1 LNIRKTEPVL
11 LDNQTDLV
19 INSSVFTVVLDILRE
34 EEKISKDAFLFLQL
48 SNDGSI
54 RELNKK
60 YLGRDAL
67 TDVIS
72 FQADMPGILLLGD
85 IIIDINVADGQKEN
99 RTLEEE
105 LQVLFLHGLLHLLGY
120 DHLGVEQSK
129 EMKNKEKKY
138 YSKLKEKHITRG
150 R

>member
-1 LNIRKTEPVL
+1 LNTRKTEPIL

-19 INSSVFTVVLDILRE
+19 INSSVFTAVLDIIRE
-34 EEKISKDAFLFLQL
+34 EEKISKDSFLVLKL

-54 RELNKK
+54 RDLNKK
-60 YLGRDAL
+60 FLGRDTL

-72 FQADMPGILLLGD
+72 FQAEMPGIPLLGD
-85 IIIDINVADGQKEN
+85 IIIDINVADGQKVN
-99 RTLEEE
+99 RTIEKE

-120 DHLGVEQSK
+120 DHLGVKQSK
-129 EMKNKEKKY
+129 EMKKKEKEY
-138 YSKLKEKHITRG
+138 FSKLKEKHTTRG

>member
-1 LNIRKTEPVL
+1 MNTRKTEFVL
-11 LDNQTDLV
+11 LDNQTDL
-19 INSSVFTVVLDILRE
+19 IITSSVFTTVLDILRE
-34 EEKISKDAFLFLQL
+34 EEKISKDAFLVLKL

-54 RELNKK
+54 RNLNRK
-60 YLGRDAL
+60 YLGRNTL

-72 FQADMPGILLLGD
+72 FQADMPGIPLLGD
-85 IIIDINVADGQKEN
+85 IIIDINVANRQKEH

-129 EMKNKEKKY
+129 EMKIKEKNY

>member
-1 LNIRKTEPVL
+1 MNTHKIEPIL
-11 LDNQTDLV
+11 LDNQTDLI
-19 INSSVFTVVLDILRE
+19 INSSVFTAVLDILRE
-34 EEKISKDAFLFLQL
+34 EEKISKDSFLVLKL

-54 RELNKK
+54 RDLNKK
-60 YLGRDAL
+60 YLGQDTL

-72 FQADMPGILLLGD
+72 FQADMPGIPLLGD

-99 RTLEEE
+99 RTIEEE

-120 DHLGVEQSK
+120 DHLGIEQNK
-129 EMKNKEKKY
+129 EMKKKEKKY
-138 YSKLKEKHITRG
+138 YSKLKEKHTTRG

>member
-1 LNIRKTEPVL
+1 MNTRKTEPIL

-19 INSSVFTVVLDILRE
+19 ITSSVFTTVLDILRE
-34 EEKISKDAFLFLQL
+34 EEKISKDAFLVLKL

-54 RELNKK
+54 RDLNRK
-60 YLGRDAL
+60 YLGRNTL

-72 FQADMPGILLLGD
+72 FQADMPGIPLLGD
-85 IIIDINVADGQKEN
+85 IIIDINVADRQKEH
-99 RTLEEE
+99 RTLEDE

-129 EMKNKEKKY
+129 EMKIKEKKY

>member
-1 LNIRKTEPVL
+1 MNTRKTEPVL
-11 LDNQTDLV
+11 LDNQTDL
-19 INSSVFTVVLDILRE
+19 IITSSVFTTVLDILRE
-34 EEKISKDAFLFLQL
+34 EEKISKDAFLVLKL

-54 RELNKK
+54 RNLNRK
-60 YLGRDAL
+60 YLGRNTL

-72 FQADMPGILLLGD
+72 FHADMPGIPLLGD

-129 EMKNKEKKY
+129 EMKIKEKKY

>member
-1 LNIRKTEPVL
+1 MNTRKIEPIL
-11 LDNQTDLV
+11 LDNQTDLI
-19 INSSVFTVVLDILRE
+19 INSSVFTAVLDILRE
-34 EEKISKDAFLFLQL
+34 EEKISKDSFLVLKL

-54 RELNKK
+54 RDLNKK
-60 YLGRDAL
+60 YLGQDTL

-72 FQADMPGILLLGD
+72 FQADMPGIPLLGD

-105 LQVLFLHGLLHLLGY
+105 LQILFLHGLLHLLGY
-120 DHLGVEQSK
+120 DHLGIEQNK
-129 EMKNKEKKY
+129 EMKKKEKKY
-138 YSKLKEKHITRG
+138 YSKLKEKHTTRG

>member
-1 LNIRKTEPVL
+1 MNTRKIEPIL
-11 LDNQTDLV
+11 LDNQTDLI
-19 INSSVFTVVLDILRE
+19 INSSVFTAVLDILRE
-34 EEKISKDAFLFLQL
+34 EEKISKDSFLVLKL

-54 RELNKK
+54 RDLNKK
-60 YLGRDAL
+60 YLGQDTL

-72 FQADMPGILLLGD
+72 FQADMPGIPLLGD

-99 RTLEEE
+99 RTIEEE

-129 EMKNKEKKY
+129 EMKKKEKKY
-138 YSKLKEKHITRG
+138 YSKLKEKHTTRG

>member
-1 LNIRKTEPVL
+1 MNTRKIEPIL
-11 LDNQTDLV
+11 LDNQTDIV
-19 INSSVFTVVLDILRE
+19 INSSVFTAVLDILRK
-34 EEKISKDAFLFLQL
+34 EEKISEDAFLVLKL

-54 RELNKK
+54 RDLNKK

-72 FQADMPGILLLGD
+72 FQADIPGIPLLGD

-120 DHLGVEQSK
+120 DHLGVGQSK
-129 EMKNKEKKY
+129 EMKKKEKKY
-138 YSKLKEKHITRG
+138 YSKLKEKHTTRG

>member
-1 LNIRKTEPVL
+1 MNTRKTEPIL

-19 INSSVFTVVLDILRE
+19 ITSSVFTTVLDILRE
-34 EEKISKDAFLFLQL
+34 EEKISKDAFLVLKL

-54 RELNKK
+54 RDLNRK
-60 YLGRDAL
+60 YLGRNTL

-72 FQADMPGILLLGD
+72 FQADMHGIPLLGD

-129 EMKNKEKKY
+129 EMKIKEKKY

>member
-1 LNIRKTEPVL
+1 MNTRKTEPIL

-19 INSSVFTVVLDILRE
+19 INSSVFTAVLDIIRE
-34 EEKISKDAFLFLQL
+34 EEKISKDSFLVLKL

-54 RELNKK
+54 RDLNKK
-60 YLGRDAL
+60 FLGRDTL

-72 FQADMPGILLLGD
+72 FQAEMPGIPLLGD
-85 IIIDINVADGQKEN
+85 IIIDINVADGQKVN
-99 RTLEEE
+99 RTIEKE

-120 DHLGVEQSK
+120 DHLGVKQSK
-129 EMKNKEKKY
+129 EMKKKEKEY
-138 YSKLKEKHITRG
+138 FSKLKEKHTTRG

>member
-1 LNIRKTEPVL
+1 MNTRKTEPIL

-19 INSSVFTVVLDILRE
+19 ITSSVFTTVLDILRE
-34 EEKISKDAFLFLQL
+34 EEKISKDAFLVLKL
-48 SNDGSI
+48 ANDGSI
-54 RELNKK
+54 RDLNKK
-60 YLGRDAL
+60 YLGRNTL

-72 FQADMPGILLLGD
+72 FQADMPGIPLLGD
-85 IIIDINVADGQKEN
+85 IIIDINVADKQKEN

-105 LQVLFLHGLLHLLGY
+105 LQVLFLHGLLHLLGH

-129 EMKNKEKKY
+129 EMKIKEKKY

>member
-1 LNIRKTEPVL
+1 MNTRKTEPVL
-11 LDNQTDLV
+11 LDNQTDL
-19 INSSVFTVVLDILRE
+19 IITSSVFTTVLDILRE
-34 EEKISKDAFLFLQL
+34 EEKISKDAFLVLKL

-54 RELNKK
+54 RNLNRK
-60 YLGRDAL
+60 YLGRNTL

-72 FQADMPGILLLGD
+72 FQADMPGIPLLGD
-85 IIIDINVADGQKEN
+85 IIIDINVADGQKEH

-129 EMKNKEKKY
+129 EMKIKEKKY

>member
-1 LNIRKTEPVL
+1 MNTRKIEPIL
-11 LDNQTDLV
+11 LDNQTDLI
-19 INSSVFTVVLDILRE
+19 INSSVFTAVLDILRE
-34 EEKISKDAFLFLQL
+34 EEKISKDSFLVLKL

-54 RELNKK
+54 RDLNKK
-60 YLGRDAL
+60 YLGQDTL

-72 FQADMPGILLLGD
+72 FQADMPGIPLLGD

-99 RTLEEE
+99 RTIEEE

-120 DHLGVEQSK
+120 DHLGIEQNK
-129 EMKNKEKKY
+129 EMKKKEKKY
-138 YSKLKEKHITRG
+138 YSKLKEKHTTRG